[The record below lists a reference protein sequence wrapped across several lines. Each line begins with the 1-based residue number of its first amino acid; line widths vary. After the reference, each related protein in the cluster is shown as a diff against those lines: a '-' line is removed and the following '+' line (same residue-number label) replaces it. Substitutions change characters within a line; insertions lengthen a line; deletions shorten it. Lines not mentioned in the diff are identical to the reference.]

1 MIEII
6 KYIISL
12 IISFI
17 AGGTTYYFYNNKVK
31 IKINGNNNK
40 IAGND
45 IND

>member
-1 MIEII
+1 MIEVI
-6 KYIISL
+6 KYIIGL

-17 AGGTTYYFYNNKVK
+17 AGGASYYIYSNKVR

-40 IAGND
+40 IAGRD

>member
-6 KYIISL
+6 KYIIGL
-12 IISFI
+12 IVSFI
-17 AGGTTYYFYNNKVK
+17 AGGASYYIYSNKVK

-40 IAGND
+40 TAGHD

>member
-1 MIEII
+1 MIEVI
-6 KYIISL
+6 KYIIGL

-17 AGGTTYYFYNNKVK
+17 AGGTSYYIYSSKVK

-40 IAGND
+40 IAGHD